1 MIKFNKIKTL
11 LKNRRENY
19 FQLSNSLGHLMKT
32 SKRFYVT
39 SIGFDQIFYGTKNPK
54 RFRICVLTCIYCWL
68 VIIGQIVFIS
78 SDKLYAK
85 FDGPNVP
92 KHFRILH
99 VMAMI
104 GFSLACI
111 VKTEFIIG
119 EKIYHLKPL
128 RVFYCLI
135 NNWKFSIIKHNLN
148 VKNYKRLAFLTR
160 ISQMFMLDYCV
171 PIIIFVGTLIIGRT
185 ALLTGQLFW
194 ILEVIHLIP
203 LYLWASYAIAFGFVI
218 FYVYFSYY
226 KMLFDQ
232 LNVKIKQIIPN
243 GRWKLIFDRREKLL
257 INLIQEHNQLAN
269 EIHQLNLIAR
279 RISAAMFITMS
290 FIKII
295 SLYLLI
301 YMKEKSLMRFLVA
314 NVFICFLFFSF
325 VLNYF
330 LSQQIKS
337 AHKSDQF
344 IYSIVCKYKMSLNLR
359 LKLLNFIERLS
370 DPSIGLYCYNIAP
383 CDINTFCRVNIIF

>member
-1 MIKFNKIKTL
+1 MTKLNKIKQS
-11 LKNRRENY
+11 LKSRRDHY
-19 FQLSNSLGHLMKT
+19 FQFSNSLNHLMKT

-39 SIGFDQIFYGTKNPK
+39 SIGFDEIFYGTKNPK

-92 KHFRILH
+92 KHFRTVH
-99 VMAMI
+99 VMGMI

-111 VKTEFIIG
+111 AKTEFIIG

-160 ISQMFMLDYCV
+160 ISQTFMLDYCA
-171 PIIIFVGTLIIGRT
+171 PIIIFVGTLIMGRT

-243 GRWKLIFDRREKLL
+243 GRWKLIVDRREEML

-269 EIHQLNLIAR
+269 EIHQINLIAR
-279 RISAAMFITMS
+279 RTATVMFITIS

-301 YMKEKSLMRFLVA
+301 HMKRTSMVRLLIA
-314 NVFICFLFFSF
+314 NVFICFFLFGFA
-325 VLNYF
+325 LNYF

-337 AHKSDQF
+337 AHQSQQF
-344 IYSIVCKYKMSLNLR
+344 VYSIVCKYKIS
-359 LKLLNFIERLS
+359 
-370 DPSIGLYCYNIAP
+370 
-383 CDINTFCRVNIIF
+383 